1 MFFITRLLLANTR
14 KKKIRDHRARLRE
27 KEYLFEEDLLD
38 FVRTRAHV
46 RELMTQKSCAG
57 GMRNAIL
64 QNNLT
69 KRVVIK

>member
-14 KKKIRDHRARLRE
+14 KKIGGHHARLRE
-27 KEYLFEEDLLD
+27 KEYLFEGDLLG

-46 RELMTQKSCAG
+46 REQMTQKSCAG

-64 QNNLT
+64 RNNLT